1 MSHHVE
7 AKITIGLQSFN
18 LHFGSREIATI
29 MEIPVNQTKVY
40 EDTAARIALSVMRG
54 NDNDLMY
61 KLVDSI
67 DALACFQGDIQGE
80 RSNWCRVEV
89 SHYG

>member
-40 EDTAARIALSVMRG
+40 EDTEARIVLAAMRG
-54 NDNDLMY
+54 NDGQLMH
-61 KLVDSI
+61 KLIDSI
-67 DALACFQGDIQGE
+67 DSLAGFQCDIQDG
-80 RSNWCRVEV
+80 NPKWCVLEL